1 MPLYIAKS
9 GDLDRCYRCLTDWL
23 TDSQRKD
30 RATQLLKKYKS
41 GALLTQQKMLL
52 EMALVL
58 VWWLFVVGVTLD
70 HDEDDVDD
78 DGDGK
83 GMVGNDRVGCLWT
96 HTSPASRALSRPRI
110 CIYSTPIS
118 WNAQKFDAASFS
130 TKLGQSGMAD
140 QFAILTS
147 DYLDS
152 SCTESLVMVIQR
164 SDWSNWKWPG
174 FLWCEVFDV
183 WWWWRRWMIEEE

>member
-1 MPLYIAKS
+1 MFTAQSSATKSSTIQRTYIDTGQWLRFITRIYFS
-9 GDLDRCYRCLTDWL
+9 DPDLDSVEGKVTERELHAK
-23 TDSQRKD
+23 QE
-30 RATQLLKKYKS
+30 
-41 GALLTQQKMLL
+41 MLL

-140 QFAILTS
+140 QFAISTS
-147 DYLDS
+147 DYVDS
-152 SCTESLVMVIQR
+152 SCTESLVMVMAPKI
-164 SDWSNWKWPG
+164 
-174 FLWCEVFDV
+174 
-183 WWWWRRWMIEEE
+183 